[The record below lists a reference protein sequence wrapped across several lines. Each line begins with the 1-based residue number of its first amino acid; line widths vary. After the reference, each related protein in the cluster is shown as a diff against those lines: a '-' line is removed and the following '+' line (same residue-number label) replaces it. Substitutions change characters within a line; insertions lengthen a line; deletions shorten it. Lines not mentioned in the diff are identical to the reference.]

1 MPGPGNYEFSEKIN
15 PVGKY
20 FPSKYKSSGSKVF
33 NPPSSQR
40 FYKSSRSFINLGT
53 PVPGAGNYFPVNDLS
68 DSGKYVLSKNQ
79 GNGRRKLDKEFR
91 ESFVH
96 VPAKITKSSICMI

>member
-1 MPGPGNYEFSEKIN
+1 LN

-20 FPSKYKSSGSKVF
+20 YASNFKSSGSKVF
-33 NPPSSQR
+33 NPSSSHR
-40 FYKSSRSFINLGT
+40 FNKSSKFSIILATG
-53 PVPGAGNYFPVNDLS
+53 VPGAGNYFPVNDLS

-79 GNGRRKLDKEFR
+79 GSGRRRLDQEFR

-96 VPAKITKSSICMI
+96 IPAKITKSSIYII